1 MMYGYS
7 NPYVTNNGNANT
19 NSNIGYQNMY
29 NQPTQIMPQYQQ
41 MQLSLQGKIVNN
53 FDEVTAND
61 VPMNGSV
68 AYFPKSDLSEIECR
82 QWNANGTISR
92 TVYKPIL
99 DDSNNNT
106 NNVSSD
112 DFSLK
117 FDTLNERLDAIQ
129 SEISSIKDSITT
141 PTQNR
146 SRKSTQKESE

>member
-19 NSNIGYQNMY
+19 NNNIGYQNMY
-29 NQPTQIMPQYQQ
+29 NQPTQIIPQYQQ
-41 MQLSLQGKIVNN
+41 MQLSLQGKVVNN

-99 DDSNNNT
+99 DDSNNNL

-117 FDTLNERLDAIQ
+117 FDTINERLDAIQ
-129 SEISSIKDSITT
+129 SEISSIKDSMTT

>member
-7 NPYVTNNGNANT
+7 NPYVTNNGNAN
-19 NSNIGYQNMY
+19 SNVGYQNMY
-29 NQPTQIMPQYQQ
+29 NQPTQIIPQYQQ
-41 MQLSLQGKIVNN
+41 MQLSLQGKVVNN

-99 DDSNNNT
+99 DDLSNNP

-129 SEISSIKDSITT
+129 SEISSIKDSMTT